1 MPWNIANLKE
11 LKFNNTYLYLGGF
24 KNEKKFKYKE
34 NGYKCTFISNRC
46 HITSNNSSLRFA
58 NATWFCFSNVIYNN
72 DYK

>member
-34 NGYKCTFISNRC
+34 NGYKCT
-46 HITSNNSSLRFA
+46 
-58 NATWFCFSNVIYNN
+58 CFSNVIYNN